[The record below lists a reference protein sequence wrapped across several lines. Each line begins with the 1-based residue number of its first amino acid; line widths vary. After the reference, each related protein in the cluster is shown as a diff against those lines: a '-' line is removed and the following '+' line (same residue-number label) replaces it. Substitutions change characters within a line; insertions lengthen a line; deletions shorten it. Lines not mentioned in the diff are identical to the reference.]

1 MIYKTFCSK
10 STPSLYKVQ
19 KRGRIL
25 QLFVICV
32 RKSRARSSK
41 IRMGERSENLF
52 VISNSKK
59 FLVVGGWV
67 SCLGTI
73 PWPQSQKDWP
83 KNVTQPKSL
92 RPHIYAQS
100 RRSTSWQHFQCGP
113 NAIKFLPEV
122 TGRRPNRGRAWPPPA
137 PFCDTL
143 NILKSGSVHDIYTFR
158 LL

>member
-1 MIYKTFCSK
+1 
-10 STPSLYKVQ
+10 
-19 KRGRIL
+19 
-25 QLFVICV
+25 
-32 RKSRARSSK
+32 
-41 IRMGERSENLF
+41 MGERSENLF

-83 KNVTQPKSL
+83 KQIWHNLNPP
-92 RPHIYAQS
+92 RPHVYAQS
-100 RRSTSWQHFQCGP
+100 RRSTSWQHFQCSP
-113 NAIKFLPEV
+113 DAIKFLPEV

-143 NILKSGSVHDIYTFR
+143 NILKSGSVHDYTFR
-158 LL
+158 LLHISNVNLRNSGKIIFIYSAVPRFVNSRICKRFC